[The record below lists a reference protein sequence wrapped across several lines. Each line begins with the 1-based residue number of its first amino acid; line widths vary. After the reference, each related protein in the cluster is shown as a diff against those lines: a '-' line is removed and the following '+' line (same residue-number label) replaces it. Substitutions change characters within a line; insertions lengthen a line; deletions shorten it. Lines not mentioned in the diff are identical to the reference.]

1 MRCPRCQFVVFRDIE
16 RCPSCGE
23 DLQVPAPPRTDR
35 IVRDV
40 SAVDGGPLEHYSTV
54 DDVVGPL
61 ADYSLRAPE
70 SFVPAARQRQ
80 SRAARPPSSGRAK
93 LSLGLDSSTRDAG
106 GSPVDGFAPERS
118 VARHLQRRIAAGLL
132 DLFLLCSINVT
143 IVYFTTRLVGL
154 PVASVVQLP
163 LAPLLAF
170 LAVFNV
176 GYAVTLTVV
185 GGQTIGKMTA
195 GLRVEEADGSRVTPT
210 HALIRTAAYAVSV
223 LPFGVGFAS
232 MFLKSRRAL
241 HDLLADTRVV
251 RLS

>member
-23 DLQVPAPPRTDR
+23 VLQAPAPPRTDR
-35 IVRDV
+35 IVRGV

-54 DDVVGPL
+54 EDVVGPL

-80 SRAARPPSSGRAK
+80 SQPARPASTGREK

-106 GSPVDGFAPERS
+106 GSPVDGFGPERG
-118 VARHLQRRIAAGLL
+118 ARHLQRRIAAGLL
-132 DLFLLCSINVT
+132 DLLLLCGINVA

-154 PVASVVQLP
+154 PVASVMQLP

-170 LAVFNV
+170 LVVFNV

-195 GLRVEEADGSRVTPT
+195 GLRVEEADGSRVTPL

-223 LPFGVGFAS
+223 LPFGVGFAG